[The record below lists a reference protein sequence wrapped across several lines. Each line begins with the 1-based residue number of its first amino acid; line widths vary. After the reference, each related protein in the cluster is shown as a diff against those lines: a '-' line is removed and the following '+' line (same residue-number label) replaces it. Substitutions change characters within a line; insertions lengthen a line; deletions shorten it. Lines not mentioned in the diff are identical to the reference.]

1 MFKKWFSKG
10 EVSEAYPLISVTNLS
25 LVWDDQHALPV
36 PDWVACEPDEALS
49 DEEKNQHWS
58 NAAASWLD
66 KLGAS
71 FSEPLTL
78 RESANFFALSALT
91 ARETEVLLDYAE
103 RALKRNLATLGN
115 IASDDGLGK
124 HVVIILPNED
134 DYYQYVSEY
143 MSEYDPHEG
152 EFAFS
157 SGMFLHH
164 GYEHFVFCK
173 GSMDAMEPTLV
184 HELAHA
190 LVAHL
195 PMPAWVNEGLAVNTE
210 RRWAPRPPQYQAH
223 ELAKKHSRFWNDET
237 MQQFWSGKSYLR
249 PDDGNLLSYDLAQ
262 RLIALIGQDHERLTS
277 FVHLSSSQDGGSQAA
292 LDVLGTTLGELTEE
306 AIGAHFAEP
315 DSGQWNQEVEK
326 GWF

>member
-10 EVSEAYPLISVTNLS
+10 EARPAYPLVSAADFS
-25 LVWDDQHALPV
+25 LVWEGKHTLPI
-36 PDWVACEPDEALS
+36 PDWEACEPLESISHDA
-49 DEEKNQHWS
+49 KNQHW
-58 NAAASWLD
+58 NNVAASWLS

-71 FSEPLTL
+71 FNEPIDLY
-78 RESANFFALSALT
+78 ESANFFVLSALPP
-91 ARETEVLLDYAE
+91 RETEVLLDYAE
-103 RALKRNLATLGN
+103 RALKRNLATLGD

-134 DYYQYVSEY
+134 DYYQYISEY
-143 MSEYDPHEG
+143 YPQDG

-157 SGMFLHH
+157 GGMFLHH
-164 GYEHFVFCK
+164 GYGHFVFSK

-184 HELAHA
+184 HELTHA
-190 LVAHL
+190 LVSHL

-210 RRWAPRPPQYQAH
+210 RRWAPRPPQYQPH
-223 ELAKKHSRFWNDET
+223 ELARKHSRFWNDET

-262 RLIALIGQDHERLTS
+262 RLIALIGQDHERLTR
-277 FVHLSSSQDGGSQAA
+277 FVNLSSSQDGGSQAA
-292 LDVLGTTLGELTEE
+292 LDVLGMTLGELTEQ
-306 AIGAHFAEP
+306 AIGAHFVTP
-315 DSGQWNQEVEK
+315 DATQWYQEAEK

>member
-10 EVSEAYPLISVTNLS
+10 EVIAAYPLISETNLS
-25 LVWDDQHALPV
+25 LVWDDKHALPV
-36 PDWVACEPDEALS
+36 PDWATCEPDEALS
-49 DEEKNQHWS
+49 DKEKNQHWT

-66 KLGAS
+66 KLRVS
-71 FSEPLTL
+71 FSEPLSL

-103 RALKRNLATLGN
+103 RALKRNLASLGD

-134 DYYQYVSEY
+134 DYYKYVSEY
-143 MSEYDPHEG
+143 YPQEG

-164 GYEHFVFCK
+164 GYGHFVFCK

-190 LVAHL
+190 LLAHL

-210 RRWAPRPPQYQAH
+210 RRWAPRLPQFQPH
-223 ELAKKHSRFWNDET
+223 ELAKKHHRFWNDET

-249 PDDGNLLSYDLAQ
+249 TDDGNLLSYDLAQ
-262 RLIALIGQDHERLTS
+262 RLIALIAQDHERLTR
-277 FVHLSSSQDGGSQAA
+277 FVNLASSQDGGSQAA
-292 LDVLGTTLGELTEE
+292 LDVLGMSLGELTQE
-306 AIGAHFAEP
+306 AIGAHFAAP
-315 DSGQWNQEVEK
+315 DAGQWHQEVEK

>member
-1 MFKKWFSKG
+1 MFIKWFSKG
-10 EVSEAYPLISVTNLS
+10 EVSLAYPLTSITDFS
-25 LVWDDQHALPV
+25 LVWDSKHNLPI
-36 PDWVACEPDEALS
+36 PDWAACEPSETISHD
-49 DEEKNQHWS
+49 EKNQHWS
-58 NAAASWLD
+58 NVAASWLG
-66 KLGAS
+66 KLSVS
-71 FSEPLTL
+71 FSEPLKL

-103 RALKRNLATLGN
+103 RALKRNLATLGD
-115 IASDDGLGK
+115 IASDAGLGK

-143 MSEYDPHEG
+143 YPQEG

-157 SGMFLHH
+157 GGMFIHH
-164 GYEHFVFCK
+164 GYGHFVFCK

-184 HELAHA
+184 HELTHA

-195 PMPAWVNEGLAVNTE
+195 SIPAWVNEGLAVNTE
-210 RRWAPRPPQYQAH
+210 RRWSPRPPEYQPH

-249 PDDGNLLSYDLAQ
+249 PDEGNVLSYDLAQ
-262 RLIALIGQDHERLTS
+262 RLIALIGQDHERLTR
-277 FVHLSSSQDGGSQAA
+277 FVNMSSSQDSGSQAA
-292 LDVLGTTLGELTEE
+292 LEVLGMTLGELTEE
-306 AIGAHFAEP
+306 AIGAHFVAP
-315 DSGQWNQEVEK
+315 DAGLWYQEAEK